1 MTNEST
7 QKTGEKKSSFFGAG
21 IFAVANPTES
31 QMTTASRT
39 DFLVL
44 AYTGNNK
51 YEPRYKGR
59 FLATVFIAFYVEVDA
74 STVTCDVKRCTG
86 KSLIKE
92 NIL

>member
-1 MTNEST
+1 
-7 QKTGEKKSSFFGAG
+7 
-21 IFAVANPTES
+21 
-31 QMTTASRT
+31 MTTASRT

-74 STVTCDVKRCTG
+74 STVTCDVKR
-86 KSLIKE
+86 
-92 NIL
+92 